1 MQLVVTSYMLIH
13 ICSEAREYF
22 DTRSQ
27 VRMNLGL
34 EHVFVVSG
42 NLLNYVYLNL
52 GKIFTR
58 DSLINAIKMAT
69 TFLFFIQLF
78 LKINYSVHMK

>member
-42 NLLNYVYLNL
+42 NLLYVYLNV

>member
-13 ICSEAREYF
+13 ICSEAWEYF

-42 NLLNYVYLNL
+42 NLLYVYLNV